1 MKWID
6 KIAIAPL
13 AIVALMMA
21 VLPFNAMPHLFEK
34 LGMLADGSLHRPI
47 DIFDLFMH
55 GIPVAILIIRLYRQ
69 FVLKIIPAGKE

>member
-13 AIVALMMA
+13 AIVAIMMA
-21 VLPFNAMPHLFEK
+21 VLPFNATPHLIEK
-34 LGMLADGSLHRPI
+34 LGMLADGTLQRPI

-55 GIPVAILIIRLYRQ
+55 GTPVALLVIRLYRQ
-69 FVLKIIPAGKE
+69 FVLKITPAEKQ